1 MVVVVL
7 TVKLILMGPFLK
19 NQMKGIGVVIGDS
32 ADMVITTLS
41 QKVKTSYSGGND

>member
-32 ADMVITTLS
+32 TDMVITIYNFKPES
-41 QKVKTSYSGGND
+41 